1 MACIAY
7 RNIDIMSSLR
17 YNLSCMSYQRT
28 LDIVNTDNPR
38 LSMLLAT
45 AKSADTQGKTL
56 RIFFPQPQVA
66 REVREHESYLK
77 SVAEKAYG
85 RKMNIE
91 VRC

>member
-1 MACIAY
+1 
-7 RNIDIMSSLR
+7 
-17 YNLSCMSYQRT
+17 
-28 LDIVNTDNPR
+28 
-38 LSMLLAT
+38 MLLAT